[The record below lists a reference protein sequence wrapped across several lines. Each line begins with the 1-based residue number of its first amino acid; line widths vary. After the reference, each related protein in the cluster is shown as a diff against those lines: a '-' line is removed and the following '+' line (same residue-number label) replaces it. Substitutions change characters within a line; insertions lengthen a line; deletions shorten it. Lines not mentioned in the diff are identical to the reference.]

1 MQGDCG
7 QPVANNWLLL
17 LLLLSPEISP
27 QAIISFFCSCTIR
40 TRVVVRVHLVVMM
53 LNFRQQRLKYR
64 RTYRQRRL
72 RVQKHLRW
80 NPERCWALLLNVML
94 LHELLHLDVLLL
106 HMLLLLNVL
115 LLLLKYRRTYRQGQR
130 LLCLQKTVRC
140 WSRKC

>member
-1 MQGDCG
+1 M
-7 QPVANNWLLL
+7 
-17 LLLLSPEISP
+17 
-27 QAIISFFCSCTIR
+27 
-40 TRVVVRVHLVVMM
+40 RVHLVVMM

-80 NPERCWALLLNVML
+80 NPERCGALLLNVML